1 MNAQGEGFFGKSLS
15 SRKWIL
21 IPPPPP
27 SSKGKEASDLYGRKG
42 GEVRI
47 VEEGIASIKQLS
59 VEARGKRDLFALL
72 LC

>member
-42 GEVRI
+42 GEVRV

-59 VEARGKRDLFALL
+59 VEARGKRFI
-72 LC
+72 